1 MNSVIRTKSKIE
13 NINVVPEPQRTNIRR
28 FVSLADGIF
37 ERTGMTV
44 SKEHELFYQ
53 CVEGQIVLSLM
64 PTKRKKGEYL
74 ALSDYYV
81 RDGLRHSVDNELYDT
96 HDIILDLYREFRPI
110 TKFKKCN
117 YKIGDWVTI
126 GKIAGTEGLGYK
138 KVTKK
143 VRVIGIGKMN
153 IANPES
159 ISLTVSVPGEVMPR
173 HVIEGEPHNVL
184 WRIV

>member
-1 MNSVIRTKSKIE
+1 MKSTFITHKRID
-13 NINVVPEPQRTNIRR
+13 NIDAVPEPQRANIQY
-28 FVSLADGIF
+28 FISLADEIF
-37 ERTGMTV
+37 KRTGMV
-44 SKEHELFYQ
+44 DSKEQELLYD

-64 PTKRKKGEYL
+64 PDKRKEGGYL
-74 ALSDYYV
+74 SLSDYYI
-81 RDGLRHSVDNELYDT
+81 RDELRHTVDNEAYDT

-117 YKIGDWVTI
+117 YRIGDWVTI

-153 IANPES
+153 IAKPDS
-159 ISLTVSVPGEVMPR
+159 VSLTVSVPEEVMPR
-173 HVIEGEPHNVL
+173 HVIEGEPHAVL
-184 WRIV
+184 WRIN